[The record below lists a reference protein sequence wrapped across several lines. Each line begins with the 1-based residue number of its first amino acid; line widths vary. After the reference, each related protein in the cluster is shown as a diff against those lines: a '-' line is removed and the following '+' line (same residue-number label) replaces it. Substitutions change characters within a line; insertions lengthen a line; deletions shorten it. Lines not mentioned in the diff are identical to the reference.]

1 MALFDGKLDAV
12 DLMAIEYHE
21 KKERQEKLQAIVT
34 YVRRSH
40 ETNVDISNICR
51 ELNIRLTG
59 EEMEWIVNQI
69 Y

>member
-1 MALFDGKLDAV
+1 MNFAGKWGVMEMMAV
-12 DLMAIEYHE
+12 DYE
-21 KKERQEKLQAIVT
+21 ERQEKLRAIVE